1 MTPDHDPI
9 AAPVAASPARLLG
22 QASAAAFGPACGPF
36 DPQPFVLVDL
46 DDRDCPAPPDCG
58 RLGAWLQRQP
68 CPVIGLG
75 ERIVAPELAD
85 ACDLVVAER
94 ASLASVLTHV
104 VRAPLAAM
112 TLVQLLRATATL
124 PRADAL
130 TVESLAFAT
139 LQSGP
144 EFAEWSAAH
153 PPDAQRLESD
163 DGPPVLIARDGARLM
178 LRLNRPT
185 RRNAMTI
192 AMRDALVEAF
202 EFAAA
207 DASIET
213 LEVDAAGACFCT
225 GGALE
230 EFGTAPDPARAHAIR
245 SLRLPAAAL
254 LRTRATSHF
263 RVHGACIGSGI
274 ELAAFAGRLTAAP
287 SAFFQL
293 PELRFGLLP
302 GAGGCVS
309 LPRRIG
315 RQRTAYL
322 ALSGRR
328 INAATALEWGLVDAI
343 EEVAARPSVDR
354 PARVRRVR

>member
-1 MTPDHDPI
+1 MNPDHDLM
-9 AAPVAASPARLLG
+9 AASAQRLLE
-22 QASAAAFGPACGPF
+22 QARGASYGPTCGPF
-36 DPQPFVLVDL
+36 DAQPFVLVDL
-46 DDRDCPAPPDCG
+46 GDGDCPAPPELG
-58 RLGAWLQRQP
+58 RLTAWMQRQP

-75 ERIVAPELAD
+75 ERVVAQEVAD

-94 ASLASVLTHV
+94 ASLASVLGHV
-104 VRAPLAAM
+104 ARAPLAAA
-112 TLVQLLRATATL
+112 TLVQVLRATATL

-144 EFAEWSAAH
+144 EFASWSAEH
-153 PPDAQRLESD
+153 PPDPRRIKGD
-163 DGPPVLIARDGARLM
+163 DGPPVLIGRDGARLE

-185 RRNAMTI
+185 SRNAMTI

-202 EFAAA
+202 ELAAA
-207 DASIET
+207 DESIET
-213 LEVDAAGACFCT
+213 LEVDAAGDCFST

-230 EFGTAPDPARAHAIR
+230 EFGTAPDPASAHAIR

-254 LRTRATSHF
+254 LRTRAASHF

-274 ELAAFAGRLTAAP
+274 ELAAFAGRLTATP
-287 SAFFQL
+287 GAFFQL
-293 PELRFGLLP
+293 PELRLGLLP

-328 INAATALEWGLVDAI
+328 INAATALAWGLVDAI
-343 EEVAARPSVDR
+343 EEAAAD
-354 PARVRRVR
+354 